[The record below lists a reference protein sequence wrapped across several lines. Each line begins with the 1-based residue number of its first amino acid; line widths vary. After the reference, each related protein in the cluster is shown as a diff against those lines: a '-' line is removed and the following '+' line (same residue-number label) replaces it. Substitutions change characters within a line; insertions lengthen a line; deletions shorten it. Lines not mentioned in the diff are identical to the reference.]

1 MVFLAVY
8 YLGDFG
14 DVLPALIMAGLWVAH
29 FTNRSLLMPFI
40 FTKPKGRRMSVVMCL
55 GGFMLNTFF
64 AFMSARWV
72 SHLGQYDDN
81 WLAGPHFLLGV
92 GVFVAGMMMNIR
104 ADLYLVGLRNKKA
117 KGYSIPHGGMF
128 RNLTS
133 PNYLGELI
141 QWLGWA
147 LLTWSEAGLALA
159 FCVAAQV
166 IPRALSHRT
175 WYRRKFTDYPTERK
189 AIIPRVL

>member
-1 MVFLAVY
+1 
-8 YLGDFG
+8 
-14 DVLPALIMAGLWVAH
+14 
-29 FTNRSLLMPFI
+29 
-40 FTKPKGRRMSVVMCL
+40 
-55 GGFMLNTFF
+55 
-64 AFMSARWV
+64 MSARWV

-92 GVFVAGMMMNIR
+92 GVFVAGMMMNIVPICTS
-104 ADLYLVGLRNKKA
+104 LVCVIKA

-128 RNLTS
+128 RVTS

-166 IPRALSHRT
+166 IPRA
-175 WYRRKFTDYPTERK
+175 
-189 AIIPRVL
+189 